1 MKPFEDSTDIAGNG
15 PRLRERMHRDGY
27 LFVRGMLPNE
37 ILAELRKGFLEI
49 TREAGW
55 VRKDTPLED
64 GIADLDGFCVEPEPA
79 YMDVYAAMYGIE
91 AFHALQHH
99 PNIVTLLERMAGEPI
114 LPHARIIARTIFPQR
129 EAYTTPAHQDFIP
142 IQGTPET
149 YTAWIPLSDLPFE
162 MGGLQVAAGSHRQ
175 GVYDFKPSLGAG
187 GIEITDPLEGA
198 WVSGPFEQ
206 GDVLFFHS
214 MLVHKGL
221 PNRSDRLRMSIDARY
236 QRVSDPIAPGS
247 ILPHSQPNTWENIY
261 AGWKNESLKN
271 YWENYEL
278 EIVEYDD
285 SYHDRRDRMAFD
297 MAEQGDE
304 KAVSALQR
312 IIARHNDPATR
323 ERAAE
328 LLARFEGT

>member
-15 PRLRERMHRDGY
+15 PRLKERMHRDGY
-27 LFVRGMLPNE
+27 LFVRGMLSRE
-37 ILAELRKGFLEI
+37 ILAELRTAFLKI
-49 TREAGW
+49 AREAGW
-55 VRKDTPLED
+55 VRMDTPPED

-149 YTAWIPLSDLPFE
+149 YTAWIPLGDLPSE

-236 QRVSDPIAPGS
+236 QKVSDSIAPGS

-261 AGWKNESLKN
+261 RGWKNESLKY

-278 EIVEYDD
+278 EIAEYDN
-285 SYHDRRDRMAFD
+285 SYHDKRDRMAFD

-304 KAVSALQR
+304 TAVSALQR
-312 IIARHNDPATR
+312 IIARHTDPAMR

>member
-15 PRLRERMHRDGY
+15 PRLKERMHRDGY
-27 LFVRGMLPNE
+27 LFVRSLLSRE
-37 ILAELRKGFLEI
+37 ILAELRTAFLEI
-49 TREAGW
+49 AREAGW
-55 VRKDTPLED
+55 VRMDTPPED

-149 YTAWIPLSDLPFE
+149 YTAWIPLSDLPSE

-198 WVSGPFEQ
+198 WVSGGFEQ

-221 PNRSDRLRMSIDARY
+221 PNRSGRLRMSIDGRY
-236 QRVSDPIAPGS
+236 QKVSDPIAPGS

-261 AGWKNESLKN
+261 RGWKNESLKY

-278 EIVEYDD
+278 EIAEYDN
-285 SYHDRRDRMAFD
+285 SYHDKRDRMAFD

-312 IIARHNDPATR
+312 IIARHNDPAIR

-328 LLARFEGT
+328 LLARLNGN

>member
-15 PRLRERMHRDGY
+15 PRLKERMHQDGY
-27 LFVRGMLPNE
+27 LFVRSLLSKE
-37 ILAELRKGFLEI
+37 ILEKLRKAFLEVAQ
-49 TREAGW
+49 EAGW

-79 YMDVYAAMYGIE
+79 YMDVYAAMYGLE

-149 YTAWIPLSDLPFE
+149 YTAWMPLSDLPSE

-206 GDVLFFHS
+206 GDILFFHS

-221 PNRSDRLRMSIDARY
+221 PNRSDRLRMSIDGRY
-236 QRVSDPIAPGS
+236 QKVSDPIAPGS

-261 AGWKNESLKN
+261 RGWKNESLKY

-278 EIVEYDD
+278 EIAEYDN
-285 SYHDRRDRMAFD
+285 SYHDKRDRMAFD

-312 IIARHNDPATR
+312 IIARHNDPAIR

-328 LLARFEGT
+328 LLARFSGT

>member
-15 PRLRERMHRDGY
+15 PRLKERMHQDGY
-27 LFVRGMLPNE
+27 LFVRSLLSKV
-37 ILAELRKGFLEI
+37 ILEELRKAFLEVAQ
-49 TREAGW
+49 EAGW

-64 GIADLDGFCVEPEPA
+64 GIADIDGFCVEPEPA
-79 YMDVYAAMYGIE
+79 YMDVYAAMYGLE

-149 YTAWIPLSDLPFE
+149 YTAWMPLSDLPSE

-198 WVSGPFEQ
+198 WVSGGFEQ

-221 PNRSDRLRMSIDARY
+221 PNRSDRLRMSIDGRY
-236 QRVSDPIAPGS
+236 QKVSDPIAPGS

-261 AGWKNESLKN
+261 GGWKNESLKY

-278 EIVEYDD
+278 EIAEYDNR
-285 SYHDRRDRMAFD
+285 YHDRRDRMAFD

-312 IIARHNDPATR
+312 IIARHNDPAMR

-328 LLARFEGT
+328 LLARFNGT

>member
-1 MKPFEDSTDIAGNG
+1 MKPFEDSTDIAGNA
-15 PRLRERMHRDGY
+15 PLLRARMHEDGY
-27 LFVRGMLPNE
+27 LFIRGLLPGE
-37 ILAELRKGFLEI
+37 ILEALRRAFLEVAL
-49 TREAGW
+49 EAGW
-55 VRKDTPLED
+55 VNTDTPTVEAV
-64 GIADLDGFCVEPEPA
+64 ADLDGFCVEPEPA
-79 YMDVYAAMYGIE
+79 YMDVYAKMYGLE

-99 PNIVTLLERMAGEPI
+99 PNIVTLLERMAGEAI

-142 IQGTPET
+142 IQGTAET
-149 YTAWIPLSDLPFE
+149 YTAWIPLADLPSR
-162 MGGLQVAAGSHRQ
+162 MGGLQVAAGSHRR
-175 GVYDFKPSLGAG
+175 GVYDFKPAMGAG

-236 QRVSDPIAPGS
+236 QRISDPIAPGS
-247 ILPHSQPNTWENIY
+247 ILPHSQPNTWEKIY
-261 AGWKNESLKN
+261 RGWEDESLKY
-271 YWENYEL
+271 YWENYDL
-278 EIVEYDD
+278 EVVEYDN

-304 KAVSALQR
+304 TAVSALQR
-312 IIARHNDPATR
+312 IIARHNDPAMR

>member
-15 PRLRERMHRDGY
+15 PRLKERMHQDGY
-27 LFVRGMLPNE
+27 LFVRSLLSKE
-37 ILAELRKGFLEI
+37 ILEELRKAFLEVA
-49 TREAGW
+49 REAGW

-79 YMDVYAAMYGIE
+79 YMDVYAAMYGLE

-149 YTAWIPLSDLPFE
+149 YTAWMPLSDLPSE

-206 GDVLFFHS
+206 GDILFFHS

-221 PNRSDRLRMSIDARY
+221 PNRSDRLRMSIDGRY
-236 QRVSDPIAPGS
+236 QKVSDPIAPGS

-261 AGWKNESLKN
+261 RGWKNESLKY

-278 EIVEYDD
+278 EIAEYDN

-312 IIARHNDPATR
+312 IIARHNDPAMR

-328 LLARFEGT
+328 LLARFNGT